1 MYHFVEDK
9 DFLKRAQAS
18 CTADLKQVVSLL
30 LEEGISSQIILVGS
44 GARNMVIQ
52 NENGNIDFDY
62 NLLIQKCED
71 IKNCRFLKESVR
83 KAYNKVMRN
92 QKLDDVQD
100 STSSL
105 TTKKMHFN
113 DYPNIEFSVDLCIIA
128 RGSKGEYYRLIH
140 EKTGYSYNDRYF
152 WNKAP
157 NSDDLAQKVRDLKAN
172 NLWEDVRQCYLYKKN
187 FYLTRND
194 YNHPSFICYIEAVNE
209 VHGSYKWTNK

>member
-105 TTKKMHFN
+105 TTKKMHFKV
-113 DYPNIEFSVDLCIIA
+113 NITDLFMRRQGIIITIDIF
-128 RGSKGEYYRLIH
+128 GIKHLI
-140 EKTGYSYNDRYF
+140 
-152 WNKAP
+152 
-157 NSDDLAQKVRDLKAN
+157 QM
-172 NLWEDVRQCYLYKKN
+172 
-187 FYLTRND
+187 
-194 YNHPSFICYIEAVNE
+194 I
-209 VHGSYKWTNK
+209 